1 MKRILSRL
9 LRRCLWLTLWAFTII
24 LALLIANGM
33 RARKGP
39 PLKPWQTVHLEEEF
53 TARDAAACQTLD
65 DYLAI
70 EDRVFAELDAKIIQA
85 LTPDD
90 DPLSNRYARKKPSGP
105 NWNRT
110 VELEPEIL
118 RGGGLMLHGLSD
130 APYSMKH
137 FAELYHSKG
146 YLVLA
151 MRMPGHGTI
160 PTGLVYANAKD
171 WMTASEIG
179 ARHILEK
186 IGPDLPFH
194 IVGYSNGGALALK
207 HTLNEIEKDGDT
219 SVNRLILVSPMV
231 GVSSVARY
239 ARYLNWL
246 GSIPYFE
253 KSRWI
258 DLLPEYLAYKYNS
271 FPAMAGYQSYV
282 VSSSIQDQLA
292 RLAKDKH
299 LSSLPPVLAFQ
310 SIVDATVSVQ
320 ATVDS
325 LFDFL
330 HGNDNEL
337 VLFNV
342 NTSSGT
348 RQFIKEADLNL
359 GHKLFKDRKRH
370 YHLSVV
376 ANRTESSPK
385 VVEYSANSDAVD
397 FATRDLGM
405 EWPKGVYSLSHIALP
420 MPSDDTEYG
429 FESPLGR
436 LSPHGEKRIL
446 TVPIGQ
452 VMRIMC
458 NPFYPYLEEKIIS
471 WVESDFPAE
480 DN

>member
-1 MKRILSRL
+1 
-9 LRRCLWLTLWAFTII
+9 
-24 LALLIANGM
+24 M
-33 RARKGP
+33 RA
-39 PLKPWQTVHLEEEF
+39 LKPWQTIHLEKEF
-53 TARDAAACQTLD
+53 TARDAKKCQRLS

-70 EDRVFAELDAKIIQA
+70 EERVFAELDEKIIQT

-90 DPLSNRYARKKPSGP
+90 HPLSNRYARKKPAGRD
-105 NWNRT
+105 WNRT
-110 VELEPEIL
+110 VELLPETIQ
-118 RGGGLMLHGLSD
+118 GGALLLHGLSD
-130 APYSMKH
+130 APYSLKH
-137 FAELYHSKG
+137 LALMYQRKG
-146 YLVLA
+146 YVVLA

-160 PTGLVYANAKD
+160 PTGLIHANAKD
-171 WMTASEIG
+171 WIAATEIG

-207 HTLNEIEKDGDT
+207 HTLNEIEKNGGT
-219 SVNRLILVSPMV
+219 SVDRLILVSPMV
-231 GVSSVARY
+231 GVPSVARY

-271 FPAMAGYQSYV
+271 FPAMAGYQSFV
-282 VSSSIQDQLA
+282 VSSSVQDQLA
-292 RLAKDKH
+292 RLAKTDH

-310 SIVDATVSVQ
+310 SIVDATVSVR

-348 RQFIKEADLNL
+348 RQFIKEEDLNL
-359 GHKLFKDRKRH
+359 GQALFKDRERH

-376 ANRTESSPK
+376 ANRTENAPK
-385 VVEYSANSDAVD
+385 VVEYSADSDTAD
-397 FATRDLGM
+397 FTTRTLGM
-405 EWPKGVYSLSHIALP
+405 EWPKDVYSLSHIALP
-420 MPSDDTEYG
+420 MPDDDAEYG
-429 FESPLGR
+429 FDSPLGR
-436 LSPHGEKRIL
+436 LSPRGEKRIL

-458 NPFYPYLEEKIIS
+458 NPFYPYLEEKIVS
-471 WVESDFPAE
+471 WVGSDFPSE